1 MKEILEISHLIY
13 KVKDLTDAVKKFN
26 DLGFTVEYGDEK
38 KTNAVIYFSDRT
50 YIEIRDNLGMNN
62 LQKFILKIA
71 NMGEY
76 VETTEKQNEAEDK
89 FIRISLNTDIKN
101 LNEIK
106 NIYYKTL
113 AKRCILTNVTR
124 VDRNGNVLKCKC
136 LFPSNANYIFY
147 NSKFNNE
154 KIWNTS
160 HKNKIVGIS
169 RIIYGVDNKEF
180 KLLNLLN
187 TDSRIEFQNS
197 ETEIKSVDFNID
209 SGEKSNLYYSNGI
222 WIKDEKQ

>member
-89 FIRISLNTDIKN
+89 LSLIH
-101 LNEIK
+101 I
-106 NIYYKTL
+106 
-113 AKRCILTNVTR
+113 
-124 VDRNGNVLKCKC
+124 
-136 LFPSNANYIFY
+136 
-147 NSKFNNE
+147 
-154 KIWNTS
+154 
-160 HKNKIVGIS
+160 
-169 RIIYGVDNKEF
+169 
-180 KLLNLLN
+180 
-187 TDSRIEFQNS
+187 
-197 ETEIKSVDFNID
+197 
-209 SGEKSNLYYSNGI
+209 
-222 WIKDEKQ
+222 